1 MKFWNYSPDGHKCS
15 LWWKNDCGRA
25 TLEYPSCS
33 HRWLTADWRSYGEG
47 RETESASLVLF
58 QHNREMLSDVPWFD
72 AFPQFVYVDVLYIHL
87 GV

>member
-1 MKFWNYSPDGHKCS
+1 MKF
-15 LWWKNDCGRA
+15 
-25 TLEYPSCS
+25 PSCS